1 MAWTALVLDGIVFP
15 ICVLYLISC
24 YFAAVRVMRGEDTLL
39 TDGSLLSSRHVRLRQ
54 RLVTV
59 ALVTGI
65 AWMLGALADIWV
77 WGYSL
82 KMQRAPPQVR
92 LYGFLSSVFFPPSL
106 PPSLPPS

>member
-1 MAWTALVLDGIVFP
+1 MAWTALFLDGIIFP
-15 ICVLYLISC
+15 ICVLHLFSC
-24 YFAAVRVMRGEDTLL
+24 YFATVRVMRGEDTLL
-39 TDGSLLSSRHVRLRQ
+39 TDGSPLPSRHVHLRQ

-65 AWMLGALADIWV
+65 AWIFGALADILV

-92 LYGFLSSVFFPPSL
+92 LYGFLPSVFFPISL
-106 PPSLPPS
+106 PPSLRPS